1 MPGLVALAVGL
12 AGIGVP
18 ELWRDEVSSWS
29 AAGRPLRGLFAML
42 ANVDASNG
50 ASYVLLHAWT
60 GLFGD
65 SPAAL
70 RLPSALAV
78 AGAACFTALIARRMF
93 ASPVAG
99 LAGGL
104 LLATVPQI
112 SRYAQEA
119 RAYAVVACAVAA
131 ATWLLLRALER
142 PTADRW
148 AWYALA
154 TGVAGVF
161 HLVSLACLV
170 GQLPMVAAAAL
181 RPDARRVLRQWP
193 LAVAAG
199 VAPVLPVMALG
210 RLQSGRQLSWLA
222 APTVRDLRFVWQDL
236 FGSHQVLYAFLA
248 MALPALL
255 LRGSRRPAA
264 LLLLAASLP
273 VGAVW
278 GVSRLGSTSFFLA
291 RYLLFTV
298 PLWAALAGGGI
309 GALAALL
316 GRPVPVR
323 RAPAAVSAAA
333 AVLLVAAAAA
343 VPAWLGLDH
352 QRVLRTAAS
361 HTDTDYRGAARLV
374 AAGYAPGDALVAV
387 GGDLDWMM
395 VGPAVSYYLPAGVRP
410 RQLFV
415 RESAAAAHDL
425 FAVECPV
432 PVTCV
437 GDEKRVWVVTIG
449 TGDDPYERL
458 PGEQARALRT
468 AFVPAEVRH
477 VPGLT
482 VSLLVRRP
490 AAGAAP
496 APGRP

>member
-1 MPGLVALAVGL
+1 MAPGLVALAVGL

-70 RLPSALAV
+70 RLPSALAI

-199 VAPVLPVMALG
+199 VAPALPVMALG

-248 MALPALL
+248 MALPPCCCAAPGARPRCCCSRPRSRSARCGWC
-255 LRGSRRPAA
+255 RGSAA
-264 LLLLAASLP
+264 PPSSWRATCS
-273 VGAVW
+273 
-278 GVSRLGSTSFFLA
+278 SRCRS
-291 RYLLFTV
+291 
-298 PLWAALAGGGI
+298 
-309 GALAALL
+309 
-316 GRPVPVR
+316 GRP
-323 RAPAAVSAAA
+323 S
-333 AVLLVAAAAA
+333 
-343 VPAWLGLDH
+343 
-352 QRVLRTAAS
+352 
-361 HTDTDYRGAARLV
+361 
-374 AAGYAPGDALVAV
+374 
-387 GGDLDWMM
+387 
-395 VGPAVSYYLPAGVRP
+395 
-410 RQLFV
+410 
-415 RESAAAAHDL
+415 
-425 FAVECPV
+425 
-432 PVTCV
+432 
-437 GDEKRVWVVTIG
+437 
-449 TGDDPYERL
+449 
-458 PGEQARALRT
+458 
-468 AFVPAEVRH
+468 
-477 VPGLT
+477 
-482 VSLLVRRP
+482 P
-490 AAGAAP
+490 AAGSAP
-496 APGRP
+496 WPRCSA